1 MIGLSTKCFPR
12 KKWVQAFSKAG
23 IKCVEINFETSKFP
37 TKVEYAKKE
46 MKQLTTYF
54 KISASTRA
62 GRIFSDNKNL
72 RKSQEQRIIGEIT
85 ICKAIKAKELVIKL
99 DNEEFHKR
107 TTLNFVKRLNR
118 RANFNGVQ
126 TLIENNSTGRF
137 SNTIDMDFITTQA
150 RGSGICLNTRNL
162 ERSGHDWEEF
172 VKPLNT
178 KIKYAHVT
186 RQTKPELI
194 TLLKKECNIKKW
206 IINDDNLE
214 NAIKTL
220 QFLTIHGVKL

>member
-12 KKWVQAFSKAG
+12 DKWMQAFSKAG
-23 IKCVEINFETSKFP
+23 IKCVEINFETNSFP
-37 TKVEYAKKE
+37 NKIKQAKEE

-54 KISASTRA
+54 QISASTRE
-62 GRIFSDNKNL
+62 GKIFSDNKNL
-72 RKSQEQRIIGEIT
+72 RKSQEQRLLGEIS
-85 ICKAIKAKELVIKL
+85 ICKAIKAKELIIKL

-118 RANFNGVQ
+118 RSKFNGVQ
-126 TLIENNSTGRF
+126 IIIENNARGRF
-137 SNTIDMDFITTQA
+137 SNTVDMDFITTQA
-150 RGSGICLNTRNL
+150 HGSSICLNTRNL
-162 ERSGHDWEEF
+162 EKSGQEWDEF

-178 KIKYAHVT
+178 KIKYVHVT
-186 RQTKPELI
+186 HQTSPELI
-194 TLLKKECNIKKW
+194 NLIRQECTPKKW
-206 IINDDNLE
+206 MINDDNIE